1 MTLPAYKSHKIVH
14 AAKITSIGEPTEAG
28 VTNLN
33 LELPNG
39 EGMGYGVDNDYVTKH
54 DPKVGGYLVV
64 YEDGYESWSPAP
76 QFEAGY
82 TICNPNTDEEPE

>member
-1 MTLPAYKSHKIVH
+1 MKLPAYRSHKIVH
-14 AAKITSIGEPTEAG
+14 AAKIVSIGKPTEA
-28 VTNLN
+28 VTNLV

-39 EGMGYGVDNDYVTKH
+39 EKMNWGVQNDYVTKH
-54 DPKVGGYLVV
+54 NPEVGGYLVV

-82 TICNPNTDEEPE
+82 DICEPTP